1 MRRRRTHAEDG
12 GGSRNY
18 GVRMEITRVDPPGS
32 DDPGITQGSL
42 VTGAPQRW
50 LFTTAQP
57 PFLDDHTVP
66 EGFEA
71 QYRAVWAN
79 LEKVLAE
86 AGMGVEN
93 IVKLNTYLARRSDRE
108 ANSLLRQE
116 MLGDHKTAMCIII
129 ADMWDESWLL
139 EIDLVAVA

>member
-1 MRRRRTHAEDG
+1 
-12 GGSRNY
+12 
-18 GVRMEITRVDPPGS
+18 MEIARVDPPGS
-32 DDPGITQGSL
+32 DDPGITNGVV
-42 VTGAPQRW
+42 VTGAQRW
-50 LFTTAQP
+50 LYITAQP

-79 LEKVLAE
+79 LVKVLKE

-93 IVKLNTYLARRSDRE
+93 LVKVNTYLARRSDRE

-116 MLGDHKTAMCIII
+116 MLGAHKVAMCIII

-139 EIDLVAVA
+139 EIDAVAAA